1 MSTTRGGAGIIRE
14 ATPVL
19 QSISEVEPVTREEIL
34 DMMQSLLAQ
43 QREEMR
49 QLLEQHATAQRP
61 PQMNPVVN
69 PEVLAEET
77 RQEHASESA
86 NNGVH
91 QGNLEANNDWCK
103 YKDFKICRPSTFHG
117 VNDPVKVTD
126 WIFEMEM
133 AFVTCGCTEQQKTI
147 FAVRQLKD
155 AAARWWSNLVKTV
168 YNGVVPNLYWQE
180 FLTHFKKKFC
190 SARHILQLENEL
202 QNLKKGTMSI
212 DDYSDAFLN
221 KMEFALRILPDEL
234 SKIAAYAKGLPS
246 DYDVA
251 VNSATTLDSA
261 IWAARTVENMLKKK
275 SSERS
280 EVGEKRKN
288 EGPSGPNKKRKFSK
302 SGANKS
308 ADKEG
313 KWCDKCKK
321 KHSGKCGEVTCYKCG
336 KPGHISPDC
345 TSSTSKVCFGCG
357 EEGHIKANC
366 PKNGG
371 VPKLKAQQKPHGKV
385 HAMKLEEAKE
395 EANVASG
402 TFLVNNF
409 SANILFDSGANF
421 SFISHEFGR
430 KLALPLSKLKS
441 TLLIEVAS
449 GRLVPVNN
457 IVKNIIINLNGNE
470 FHEEL
475 LPIELNGFDVVL
487 GMDWLNANDAKI
499 LCKKKMVRVKP
510 PGREKFLI
518 YGDKRRGSSGIITM
532 IKARRCIAEGC
543 TSFLAYVIDMKKE
556 RKKIEELPVVCEYP
570 EVFPDDLPGLP
581 PDRQVEFRIDLMP
594 GTTPIARA
602 PYRLAPTEMKELM
615 TQLQELLDKGFIRPS
630 SSPWGAPILFV
641 KKKDGTMRMCIDYR
655 ELNKATVKNRYPL
668 PRIDDLFD
676 QLEGAD
682 YFSKIDLRSGYHQL
696 KVREEDVG
704 KTAFRTRYG
713 HYEFL
718 VMPFGLTNAPAAFM
732 DLMHRVCKPF
742 LDKSVI
748 VFIDDILIYSKNKQ
762 DHGRHLREVLEVL
775 KKEKLYAKFS
785 KCDFWIR
792 EVQFLGHVVN
802 YKGIKVDPAKIE
814 VVMQWETPKS
824 PTEIRSFLGLAGY
837 YRRFIKD
844 FSSIAAPLTT
854 LTRKGIKYT
863 WNEKQELAFG
873 ELKRRLCE
881 APILALP
888 EGIEDFVVFS
898 DASGV
903 GLGCVLTQRDKVIA
917 YASRQL
923 KIHERNYPTHDLE
936 LAAVVFALKIWRHYL
951 YGTRC
956 KLFTDHKSLQ
966 YLYSQKELNNRQR
979 RWLEL
984 LKDYDCEILYHP
996 GKANIVADALSRKV
1010 NPERKRA
1017 RSLKIEVISTI
1028 IEKIKEAQ
1036 IKALEEN
1043 GVNEERLGKTLV
1055 FEEDN
1060 RGLKVFRKRIWVP
1073 KLGGI
1078 RDLLMEESHK
1088 TMYSIHPGST
1098 KMYLDLKPHYWW
1110 PTMKID
1116 VATYVAKCV
1125 TCSRVEAQHQ
1135 KPYGNLD
1142 PLPVPMGKWDDL
1154 TMDFVTKLP
1163 KTKKGH
1169 DMIWVIVDRLTKSAH
1184 FIAARESWSMEKL
1197 AETYV
1202 KEIVK
1207 VHGVPLSI
1215 VSDRDSRFTSK
1226 FWQGMHEQMGTK
1238 LCLSTAYHPQ
1248 TDGQSERTIQ
1258 TLEDMLRACT
1268 LEFAGSWDDH
1278 LPLVEFAYNN
1288 SYHSSIKMAPYE
1300 A

>member
-1 MSTTRGGAGIIRE
+1 
-14 ATPVL
+14 
-19 QSISEVEPVTREEIL
+19 
-34 DMMQSLLAQ
+34 
-43 QREEMR
+43 
-49 QLLEQHATAQRP
+49 
-61 PQMNPVVN
+61 
-69 PEVLAEET
+69 
-77 RQEHASESA
+77 
-86 NNGVH
+86 
-91 QGNLEANNDWCK
+91 
-103 YKDFKICRPSTFHG
+103 
-117 VNDPVKVTD
+117 
-126 WIFEMEM
+126 
-133 AFVTCGCTEQQKTI
+133 
-147 FAVRQLKD
+147 
-155 AAARWWSNLVKTV
+155 
-168 YNGVVPNLYWQE
+168 
-180 FLTHFKKKFC
+180 
-190 SARHILQLENEL
+190 
-202 QNLKKGTMSI
+202 
-212 DDYSDAFLN
+212 
-221 KMEFALRILPDEL
+221 
-234 SKIAAYAKGLPS
+234 
-246 DYDVA
+246 
-251 VNSATTLDSA
+251 
-261 IWAARTVENMLKKK
+261 
-275 SSERS
+275 
-280 EVGEKRKN
+280 
-288 EGPSGPNKKRKFSK
+288 
-302 SGANKS
+302 
-308 ADKEG
+308 
-313 KWCDKCKK
+313 
-321 KHSGKCGEVTCYKCG
+321 
-336 KPGHISPDC
+336 
-345 TSSTSKVCFGCG
+345 
-357 EEGHIKANC
+357 
-366 PKNGG
+366 
-371 VPKLKAQQKPHGKV
+371 
-385 HAMKLEEAKE
+385 MK
-395 EANVASG
+395 
-402 TFLVNNF
+402 
-409 SANILFDSGANF
+409 
-421 SFISHEFGR
+421 
-430 KLALPLSKLKS
+430 
-441 TLLIEVAS
+441 
-449 GRLVPVNN
+449 
-457 IVKNIIINLNGNE
+457 
-470 FHEEL
+470 
-475 LPIELNGFDVVL
+475 
-487 GMDWLNANDAKI
+487 
-499 LCKKKMVRVKP
+499 
-510 PGREKFLI
+510 
-518 YGDKRRGSSGIITM
+518 
-532 IKARRCIAEGC
+532 
-543 TSFLAYVIDMKKE
+543 
-556 RKKIEELPVVCEYP
+556 
-570 EVFPDDLPGLP
+570 
-581 PDRQVEFRIDLMP
+581 
-594 GTTPIARA
+594 
-602 PYRLAPTEMKELM
+602 
-615 TQLQELLDKGFIRPS
+615 
-630 SSPWGAPILFV
+630 
-641 KKKDGTMRMCIDYR
+641 
-655 ELNKATVKNRYPL
+655 
-668 PRIDDLFD
+668 
-676 QLEGAD
+676 
-682 YFSKIDLRSGYHQL
+682 
-696 KVREEDVG
+696 
-704 KTAFRTRYG
+704 
-713 HYEFL
+713 
-718 VMPFGLTNAPAAFM
+718 
-732 DLMHRVCKPF
+732 
-742 LDKSVI
+742 
-748 VFIDDILIYSKNKQ
+748 
-762 DHGRHLREVLEVL
+762 
-775 KKEKLYAKFS
+775 
-785 KCDFWIR
+785 
-792 EVQFLGHVVN
+792 
-802 YKGIKVDPAKIE
+802 
-814 VVMQWETPKS
+814 WETPKS

-844 FSSIAAPLTT
+844 FSSIAAPLTS
-854 LTRKGIKYT
+854 LTRKGIEYS
-863 WNEKQELAFG
+863 WNEKQEVAFG
-873 ELKRRLCE
+873 ELKRRLCK

-888 EGIEDFVVFS
+888 EGNEDFIVFS

-951 YGTRC
+951 YGAKC

-966 YLYSQKELNNRQR
+966 YLFSQKELNMRQR

-1125 TCSRVEAQHQ
+1125 TCSRVKAQHQ
-1135 KPYGNLD
+1135 KPYGNLE

-1268 LEFAGSWDDH
+1268 LEIAGSWDDH

-1300 A
+1300 ALYGRKCRTPSCWLEAGEKHFTGPEIVHQTADKVKIIRERMLAAQSRQKSYADLRRKPMTFEVGDQVLLKVSPWKGLIRFGKRGKLSPRFIGPFKVLQRVGNQAYKLELPPELEGIHNTFHVCYLRKCLGEEPDMIPLSELRIDENKRLIEEPDAIVDYKTKKLRHKLIKLVLVRWKHSVGPNLTWETESDMKNRYPHLFAVNDSGTESS